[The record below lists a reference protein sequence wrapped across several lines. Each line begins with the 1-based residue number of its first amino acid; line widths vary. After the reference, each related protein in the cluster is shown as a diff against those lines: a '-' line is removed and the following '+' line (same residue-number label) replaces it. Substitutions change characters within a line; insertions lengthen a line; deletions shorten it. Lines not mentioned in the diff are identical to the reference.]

1 MAEREDHPPAP
12 VATGSSAD
20 DATDNQSVDDV
31 VPEKLLAPKVS
42 TYRLPRFSSRRLS
55 SNSSFGDHDVLPR
68 TNSMFPEP
76 RELTKDDLTS
86 ADALMDGDVFTM
98 NATLSAVIENALG
111 HPIPGLEVRFRNL
124 ELSAEVP
131 QIQSGSLEV
140 PTLWTQVQQGLGS
153 LCLSKNNK
161 LTVEKK
167 ILKGVTGAFKPGRIT
182 LVLGQP
188 GSGKSSLMK
197 VLGNRFHMDKN
208 ITLSGDIEYNGKD
221 RSQVLDMLP
230 RDVAYVNQVDD
241 HYPRMTVQETFEFA
255 SRCCSGKGL
264 EPWVIE
270 ALKNCMPEQH
280 ELAMKVA
287 TAHHKFAPELMV
299 KKLGLDNCKDTVV
312 GNAMLRGVSGGERK
326 RVTTGEMIVG
336 GKRLQLL
343 DEISTGLDSA
353 ATYDICKS
361 LKSAARNFNA
371 TVVVSLLQPSPEV
384 FELFDD
390 VLVMN
395 EGSVMFHG
403 KREEAVPYFE
413 HMGFH
418 CPPRKDV
425 ADFLL
430 DLGTNKQGVYVVGGP
445 GSVPYRSEE
454 FADSFRES
462 AIFQKTLRRLDSP
475 VEEQLI
481 VRDVEPFRLSFLE
494 DLAMLL
500 RRQMMLTSRDTTYLL
515 GRAVMNVVMGL
526 LYGSTFWQMDD
537 ANSQLILGLLFS
549 CAMFLSLSQASQVPT
564 FIEARS
570 VFYKQRGANFFRSS
584 AYVLAMSISQI
595 PMAIAETVVFGA
607 ISYWMGGY
615 VALADRFIVFLV
627 TLFLCQMWFTS
638 YFFFLSSVSP
648 NLTIAQPVMMVSILL
663 FMLFSGF
670 LITKDNI
677 PDYLIWVFW
686 IDPLAWCI
694 RALSVNQYLAPKFDV
709 CVYEGIDY
717 CATYSETVGEYSLGV
732 FSLPAESMWIWYGWI
747 FLFAGYFLFV
757 LASYLVLE
765 YKRYE
770 SPENVAVVVSDD
782 EAAQDQTGY
791 SKMPTTPKEHER
803 VVEIHDVDDIMGVA
817 TISVPVEPTGR
828 GVAVPITLA
837 FEDLWYSVP
846 MPGGKKDE
854 EIDLLKGVS
863 GFTLPGT
870 MTALMG
876 SSGAGK
882 TTLMDVIAGRKTG
895 GKIQGKI
902 LLNGHPA
909 NDLAIRR
916 CTGYCE
922 QMDIHSDSATVREAL
937 VFSAMLRQ
945 DASISTAQKME
956 TVDECIELLELGPI
970 ADKIIRGSSTEQMKR
985 VTIGVELAAQ
995 PSIIF
1000 MDEPTSGLDARSA
1013 KLIMNGVRKIADSG
1027 RTIVCT
1033 IHQPSTEVF
1042 NLFDSL
1048 LLLRRGGR
1056 MVFFGELGEDS
1067 KNLINYFEAFP
1078 DVKAITP
1085 GYNPATWM
1093 LECIGAGVGG
1103 GHSAAGEQPLDYA
1116 ERFNASDQKVLME
1129 EDLDQDG
1136 VLHPSSQLP
1145 ELKFDTK
1152 RASNSYTQFYLLC
1165 LRFFRMYWRTPTYN
1179 LTRLMICV
1187 LLGCVFGVIYQGTDY
1202 STYAGANAGVG
1213 LVFVSTIFLGLISF
1227 NSVMPVAADERTAF
1241 YRERASQTY
1250 NALWYFIA
1258 GTLVEIPYIF
1268 ISTLLFTIIFY
1279 PSVGFTGYVTFFY
1292 YWLVVSMNALL
1303 FVYFGQLM
1311 VFALPSVAVAS
1322 TLGALFSGIFMLF
1335 AGFNPPT
1342 GSIPT
1347 GYMWVHWISPPTYTI
1362 SMLVSLVFADCS
1374 EGSTDGISCQTLQN
1388 APPTIGDVTLK
1399 AYVEATFDMKHSDIW
1414 RNALIMMVLIVV
1426 FRVLALVSL
1435 RYINHL
1441 KR

>member
-1 MAEREDHPPAP
+1 MEGHQNNPA
-12 VATGSSAD
+12 VVNTAHSDTD
-20 DATDNQSVDDV
+20 DNQSVGDV
-31 VPEKLLAPKVS
+31 VPELQRRVS

-55 SNSSFGDHDVLPR
+55 SNSSFGDHDRLPR

-76 RELTKDDLTS
+76 QKLTKNDLTS
-86 ADALMDGDVFTM
+86 ANALMADGVFTM
-98 NATLSAVIENALG
+98 NSTLSTVIENALG

-131 QIQSGSLEV
+131 QIKGGELEV
-140 PTLWTQVQQGLGS
+140 PTLFNEVQQGLS
-153 LCLSKNNK
+153 NLCSSSNK
-161 LTVEKK
+161 MTVEKK
-167 ILKGVTGAFKPGRIT
+167 ILRGVSGVFRPGRIT

-197 VLGNRFHMDKN
+197 VLANRFHMDKS
-208 ITLSGDIEYNGKD
+208 ISLSGDIDYNGKD
-221 RSQVLDMLP
+221 RKELLEVLP
-230 RDVAYVNQVDD
+230 RYVAYANQIDD
-241 HYPRMTVQETFEFA
+241 HYPRLTVQETFEFA
-255 SRCCSGKGL
+255 HRCCAGTEM
-264 EPWVIE
+264 EPWAVE
-270 ALKNCMPEQH
+270 ALKNCTPEQH
-280 ELAMKVA
+280 EHALEVLN
-287 TAHHKFAPELMV
+287 AHHKFAADVTV

-326 RVTTGEMIVG
+326 RVTTGEMMFG
-336 GKRLQLL
+336 MKRLQLL

-361 LKSAARNFNA
+361 MKSAARNFNA
-371 TVVVSLLQPSPEV
+371 TVVISLLQPSPEV

-390 VLVMN
+390 VLLMN
-395 EGSVMFHG
+395 EGSIMFHG

-430 DLGTNKQGVYVVGGP
+430 DLGTNKQDVYIVGSP
-445 GSVPYRSEE
+445 NNVPYQSDE
-454 FADSFRES
+454 FAERF
-462 AIFQKTLRRLDSP
+462 LDSSIFHTTLKMIDAP
-475 VEEQLI
+475 AKDSMVFA
-481 VRDVEPFRLSFLE
+481 DMKPFRQTFGEDFSTLLS
-494 DLAMLL
+494 
-500 RRQMMLTSRDTTYLL
+500 RQVTLTLRDTTYIV
-515 GRAVMNVVMGL
+515 GRLIMTMVMGL
-526 LYGSTFWQMDD
+526 LDGSTFWQMDD

-549 CAMFLSLSQASQVPT
+549 CAMFLSMSQASQVST
-564 FIEARS
+564 YLEART

-584 AYVLAMSISQI
+584 AYVLATSIAQI
-595 PMAIAETVVFGA
+595 PLSILETVVFGA
-607 ISYWMGGY
+607 ITYWFGGY
-615 VALADRFIVFLV
+615 VDELSRFVVFLV
-627 TLFLCQMWFTS
+627 TLFLCQMWFS
-638 YFFFLSSVSP
+638 SFFFFLSAASP
-648 NLTIAQPVMMVSILL
+648 NLTIAQPLMMVAVLL
-663 FMLFSGF
+663 MMLFGGF
-670 LITKDNI
+670 LISKGDI
-677 PDYLIWVFW
+677 PDYLIWIYW

-694 RALSVNQYLAPKFDV
+694 RSLSINQYLASKFDV

-717 CATYSETVGEYSLGV
+717 CAQYNQTVGKYSLSV
-732 FSLPAESMWIWYGWI
+732 FDLQTESVWIWYSVI
-747 FLFAGYFLFV
+747 YFVAGYIVFV
-757 LASYLVLE
+757 FTSYLVLE

-770 SPENVAVVVSDD
+770 SPENVAIVEQD
-782 EAAQDQTGY
+782 EQAARDQMAY
-791 SKMPTTPKEHER
+791 NKMPTTPKEHEN
-803 VVEIHDVDDIMGVA
+803 VIEIHNVDDVLGGIP
-817 TISVPVEPTGR
+817 TISVPVQPTGR
-828 GVAVPITLA
+828 GIAVPVTLA
-837 FEDLWYSVP
+837 FHDLWYSVP
-846 MPGGKKDE
+846 LPGSTTDE
-854 EIDLLKGVS
+854 QIDLLKGVS
-863 GFTLPGT
+863 GFALPGT

-1179 LTRLMICV
+1179 LTRLMISVV
-1187 LLGCVFGVIYQGTDY
+1187 LACVFAIIYQGTDY
-1202 STYAGANAGVG
+1202 STYSGANAGIG
-1213 LVFVSTIFLGLISF
+1213 LIFVSTVFLGIISF
-1227 NSVMPVAADERTAF
+1227 NSVMPVASDERTAF

-1268 ISTLLFTIIFY
+1268 FSSLLFAIIFY
-1279 PSVGFTGYVTFFY
+1279 PSVGFTGYTTFFY
-1292 YWLVVSMNALL
+1292 YWVVVSLNALV
-1303 FVYFGQLM
+1303 FVYLGQLLVYAM
-1311 VFALPSVAVAS
+1311 PSVAVAT
-1322 TLGALFSGIFMLF
+1322 TLGALLSSIFMLF

-1347 GYMWVHWISPPTYTI
+1347 GYMWVHWISPPTYSI
-1362 SMLVSLVFADCS
+1362 AILVSLVFGDCS
-1374 EGSTDGISCQTLQN
+1374 GDNVGCDVLRD
-1388 APPTIGDVTLK
+1388 APPTIGDMTLK
-1399 AYVEATFDMKHSDIW
+1399 AYVEETFDMKHDDIW
-1414 RNALIMMVLIVV
+1414 RNAAILIVLIVA
-1426 FRVLALVSL
+1426 FRVLALISL
-1435 RYINHL
+1435 RHINHL

>member
-1 MAEREDHPPAP
+1 M
-12 VATGSSAD
+12 
-20 DATDNQSVDDV
+20 
-31 VPEKLLAPKVS
+31 
-42 TYRLPRFSSRRLS
+42 
-55 SNSSFGDHDVLPR
+55 
-68 TNSMFPEP
+68 SMFPEP
-76 RELTKDDLTS
+76 QQLTKDDLTS
-86 ADALMDGDVFTM
+86 ADALMADGVFTM
-98 NATLSAVIENALG
+98 NSTLSAVIENALG

-131 QIQSGSLEV
+131 QIKGGELEV
-140 PTLWTQVQQGLGS
+140 PTLINQVQQGLS
-153 LCLSKNNK
+153 NLCCSSTKM
-161 LTVEKK
+161 TVEKK
-167 ILKGVTGAFKPGRIT
+167 ILRGVSGVFRPGRIT

-197 VLGNRFHMDKN
+197 VLGNRFHMDTN
-208 ITLSGDIEYNGKD
+208 ISLGGDIDFNGKD
-221 RSQVLDMLP
+221 RSELLDVLP
-230 RDVAYVNQVDD
+230 RYVAYANQIDD
-241 HYPRMTVQETFEFA
+241 HYPRLTVQETFEFA
-255 SRCCSGKGL
+255 HRCCAGTGM
-264 EPWVIE
+264 EPWALE
-270 ALKNCMPEQH
+270 AIKNCSPEHH
-280 ELAMKVA
+280 EHAVEVVN
-287 TAHHKFAPELMV
+287 AHHKFAPDLTV

-326 RVTTGEMIVG
+326 RVTTGEMMFG
-336 GKRLQLL
+336 MKRLQLL

-361 LKSAARNFNA
+361 MKSAARNFNT
-371 TVVVSLLQPSPEV
+371 TVVISLLQPSPEV

-390 VLVMN
+390 VLLMN
-395 EGSVMFHG
+395 EGSIMFHG
-403 KREEAVPYFE
+403 KREDAVPYFE

-430 DLGTNKQGVYVVGGP
+430 DLGTNKQDAYIVGAP
-445 GSVPYRSEE
+445 NSVPYQSDE
-454 FADSFRES
+454 FAARFKDSS
-462 AIFQKTLRRLDSP
+462 IFQTTLKLLDAPMQDSM
-475 VEEQLI
+475 VFA
-481 VRDVEPFRLSFLE
+481 DMKPFRQTFAE
-494 DLAMLL
+494 DLATLFA
-500 RRQMMLTSRDTTYLL
+500 RQVTLTLRDTTYLM
-515 GRAVMNVVMGL
+515 GRAVMIIVMGL

-537 ANSQLILGLLFS
+537 SNSQLILGLLFS
-549 CAMFLSLSQASQVPT
+549 CAMFLSMSQASQVST
-564 FIEARS
+564 YIEART

-584 AYVLAMSISQI
+584 AYVLATSISQI
-595 PMAIAETVVFGA
+595 PLGVLETIIFGA
-607 ISYWMGGY
+607 ITYWFGGY
-615 VALADRFIVFLV
+615 VDDVGRFIVFLA

-638 YFFFLSSVSP
+638 FFFFLSAASP
-648 NLTIAQPVMMVSILL
+648 NLTIAQPLMMVAVLF
-663 FMLFSGF
+663 FMLFGGF
-670 LITKDNI
+670 LISKGSI
-677 PDYLIWVFW
+677 PDYLIWIYW

-694 RALSVNQYLAPKFDV
+694 RSLSINQYLASKFDV
-709 CVYEGIDY
+709 CVYRGIDY
-717 CATYSETVGEYSLGV
+717 CEQYKLTMGKYSLGV
-732 FSLPAESMWIWYGWI
+732 FDLQTESAWIWYGWI
-747 FLFAGYFLFV
+747 YFIAGYFVFIF
-757 LASYLVLE
+757 ASYFMLE

-770 SPENVAVVVSDD
+770 SPENVAIVEQD
-782 EAAQDQTGY
+782 EQAARDQMVY
-791 SKMPTTPKEHER
+791 NQMPTTPKEHENAI
-803 VVEIHDVDDIMGVA
+803 EIHNADDVMGGVP
-817 TISVPVEPTGR
+817 TISIPIQPTGR
-828 GVAVPITLA
+828 GIAVPVTLA
-837 FEDLWYSVP
+837 FHDLWYSVP
-846 MPGGKKDE
+846 LPGSTNDE
-854 EIDLLKGVS
+854 QIDLLKGVS
-863 GFTLPGT
+863 GFALPGT

-882 TTLMDVIAGRKTG
+882 TTLMDVIGGRKTG

-937 VFSAMLRQ
+937 IFSAMLRQ
-945 DASISTAQKME
+945 DANISTAQKME
-956 TVDECIELLELGPI
+956 SVEECIELLELGPI

-1078 DVKAITP
+1078 GVNPIKP

-1103 GHSAAGEQPLDYA
+1103 GKAATNVDPSQPTDFA
-1116 ERFNASDQKVLME
+1116 DRFLVSDQKVLME

-1136 VLHPSSQLP
+1136 VLHPSPHLP
-1145 ELKFDTK
+1145 ELKFINK
-1152 RASNSYTQFYLLC
+1152 RASSGYIQFDLLC
-1165 LRFFRMYWRTPTYN
+1165 RRFFRMYWRTPTYN
-1179 LTRLMICV
+1179 LTRLTISVV
-1187 LLGCVFGVIYQGTDY
+1187 LACVFAIIYQGTDY
-1202 STYAGANAGVG
+1202 NTYSGANAGIG
-1213 LVFVSTIFLGLISF
+1213 LIFVSTVFLGIISF

-1258 GTLVEIPYIF
+1258 STLVEIPYIF
-1268 ISTLLFTIIFY
+1268 FSSLLFTIIFF
-1279 PSVGFTGYVTFFY
+1279 PSVGFTGYITFFY
-1292 YWLVVSMNALL
+1292 YWLVVSMNALV
-1303 FVYFGQLM
+1303 FVYLGQLL
-1311 VFALPSVAVAS
+1311 VYALPSVAVAT
-1322 TLGALFSGIFMLF
+1322 TLGALLSSIFMLF

-1347 GYMWVHWISPPTYTI
+1347 GYMWVHWISPPTYSI
-1362 SMLVSLVFADCS
+1362 AILVSLVLGDCS
-1374 EGSTDGISCQTLQN
+1374 GDKVGCDVLQN
-1388 APPTIGDVTLK
+1388 APPTIGNMTLK
-1399 AYVEATFDMKHSDIW
+1399 EYVEETFDMKHGDIW
-1414 RNALIMMVLIVV
+1414 RNAMILIILIVV
-1426 FRVLALVSL
+1426 FRVLALISL
-1435 RYINHL
+1435 RYISHL

>member
-1 MAEREDHPPAP
+1 M
-12 VATGSSAD
+12 
-20 DATDNQSVDDV
+20 
-31 VPEKLLAPKVS
+31 S

-68 TNSMFPEP
+68 TKSMYPEP

-86 ADALMDGDVFTM
+86 ADALMADDVFTM
-98 NATLSAVIENALG
+98 NATLSSVIENALG

-131 QIQSGSLEV
+131 QIKSGTLEV
-140 PTLWTQVQQGLGS
+140 PTLWTQVQQGVGNIFGS
-153 LCLSKNNK
+153 KQF
-161 LTVEKK
+161 TVEKK
-167 ILKGVTGAFKPGRIT
+167 ILRGVTGAFKPGRIT

-197 VLGNRFHMDKN
+197 VLANRFHMDKN
-208 ITLSGDIEYNGKD
+208 ITLKGDIEYNGKE
-221 RSQVLDMLP
+221 RFMMLDMLP
-230 RDVAYVNQVDD
+230 RDVAYVNQIDE

-255 SRCCSGKGL
+255 HRCCSGKDL
-264 EPWVIE
+264 EPWAIE
-270 ALKNCMPEQH
+270 ALKNCTPEQH
-280 ELAMKVA
+280 GQALKVV
-287 TAHHKFAPELMV
+287 TAHHKFAPDLMV

-326 RVTTGEMIVG
+326 RVTTGEMLVG
-336 GKRLQLL
+336 RKRLQLL

-371 TVVVSLLQPSPEV
+371 TVVISLLQPSPEV

-390 VLVMN
+390 VLLMN
-395 EGSVMFHG
+395 EGSIMFHG
-403 KREEAVPYFE
+403 KRDEAVPYFE
-413 HMGFH
+413 QMGFH

-430 DLGTNKQGVYVVGGP
+430 DLGTNKQGTYVVGNNVP
-445 GSVPYRSEE
+445 FKSVE
-454 FADSFRES
+454 FADRFRDS
-462 AIFQKTLRRLDSP
+462 DIFHKTLKRLDSP
-475 VEEQLI
+475 VKEPLI
-481 VRDVEPFRLSFLE
+481 IPDVKPFRLSFIE
-494 DLAMLL
+494 DMVMLL
-500 RRQMMLTSRDTTYLL
+500 RRQMMLTSRDTTYLM
-515 GRAVMNVVMGL
+515 GRAVMNIVMGL
-526 LYGSTFWQMDD
+526 LYGSTFWKMDD
-537 ANSQLILGLLFS
+537 SNSQLILGLLFS

-584 AYVLAMSISQI
+584 AYVLAMSLSQI
-595 PMAIAETVVFGA
+595 PMAVVETVVFGA
-607 ISYWMGGY
+607 ITYWMGGY

-648 NLTIAQPVMMVSILL
+648 NLTVAQPVMMVSVLF
-663 FMLFSGF
+663 FMLFGGF

-694 RALSVNQYLAPKFDV
+694 RALSINQYLAPKFDV
-709 CVYEGIDY
+709 
-717 CATYSETVGEYSLGV
+717 LGV
-732 FSLPAESMWIWYGWI
+732 FNLPTESMWIWYGWI
-747 FLFAGYFLFV
+747 FLFAGYFMFV
-757 LASYLVLE
+757 FISYLVLE

-770 SPENVAVVVSDD
+770 SPENVAVVEDD
-782 EAAQDQTGY
+782 EAAEDQTVY
-791 SKMPTTPKEHER
+791 SKMPTTPKGSKDHEKII
-803 VVEIHDVDDIMGVA
+803 EIQDADDIMGGVP
-817 TISVPVEPTGR
+817 TIRVPVEPTGR
-828 GVAVPITLA
+828 GLSLPITLA
-837 FEDLWYSVP
+837 FENLYYSVP

-863 GFTLPGT
+863 GFALPGT

-895 GKIQGKI
+895 GRIQGKI

-937 VFSAMLRQ
+937 IFSAMLRQ

-956 TVDECIELLELGPI
+956 SVDECIELLELGPI

-1013 KLIMNGVRKIADSG
+1013 KLIMNGVRKIANSG

-1067 KNLINYFEAFP
+1067 QKLINYFESFN
-1078 DVKAITP
+1078 DVKPITP

-1093 LECIGAGVGG
+1093 LECIGAGVGT
-1103 GHSAAGEQPLDYA
+1103 GHADAGSQPLDFA
-1116 ERFNASDQKVLME
+1116 ERFLISDQKVLME
-1129 EDLDQDG
+1129 EDLDQEG
-1136 VLHPSSQLP
+1136 VLHPSSHLP
-1145 ELKFDTK
+1145 EVKFQTK
-1152 RASNSYTQFYLLC
+1152 RASNQ
-1165 LRFFRMYWRTPTYN
+1165 R
-1179 LTRLMICV
+1179 
-1187 LLGCVFGVIYQGTDY
+1187 
-1202 STYAGANAGVG
+1202 
-1213 LVFVSTIFLGLISF
+1213 
-1227 NSVMPVAADERTAF
+1227 
-1241 YRERASQTY
+1241 
-1250 NALWYFIA
+1250 
-1258 GTLVEIPYIF
+1258 
-1268 ISTLLFTIIFY
+1268 
-1279 PSVGFTGYVTFFY
+1279 
-1292 YWLVVSMNALL
+1292 
-1303 FVYFGQLM
+1303 
-1311 VFALPSVAVAS
+1311 
-1322 TLGALFSGIFMLF
+1322 
-1335 AGFNPPT
+1335 
-1342 GSIPT
+1342 
-1347 GYMWVHWISPPTYTI
+1347 
-1362 SMLVSLVFADCS
+1362 
-1374 EGSTDGISCQTLQN
+1374 
-1388 APPTIGDVTLK
+1388 
-1399 AYVEATFDMKHSDIW
+1399 
-1414 RNALIMMVLIVV
+1414 
-1426 FRVLALVSL
+1426 
-1435 RYINHL
+1435 
-1441 KR
+1441 

>member
-1 MAEREDHPPAP
+1 MEHRQDQLLAESA
-12 VATGSSAD
+12 AD
-20 DATDNQSVDDV
+20 DATDNQSVGDV
-31 VPEKLLAPKVS
+31 VPDKLLAPKVS

-55 SNSSFGDHDVLPR
+55 SNSSFGDHEVLPR
-68 TNSMFPEP
+68 TKSMFPEP
-76 RELTKDDLTS
+76 RELTKNDLTS
-86 ADALMDGDVFTM
+86 ADALMADDVFTM
-98 NATLSAVIENALG
+98 NSTLSSVIENALG

-131 QIQSGSLEV
+131 QIKSGELEV
-140 PTLWTQVQQGLGS
+140 PTLWTQVQQGVGGLFGS
-153 LCLSKNNK
+153 KQF
-161 LTVEKK
+161 TVEKK
-167 ILKGVTGAFKPGRIT
+167 ILRGVTGAFKPGRIT

-197 VLGNRFHMDKN
+197 VLANRFHMDKN
-208 ITLSGDIEYNGKD
+208 ISLGGDIEYNGKE
-221 RSQVLDMLP
+221 RSLMLDMLP
-230 RDVAYVNQVDD
+230 RDVAYVNQIDE

-255 SRCCSGKGL
+255 HRCCSGKDL
-264 EPWVIE
+264 EPWAVE
-270 ALKNCMPEQH
+270 ALKNCSPEH
-280 ELAMKVA
+280 HDLALKLV
-287 TAHHKFAPELMV
+287 TAHHKFAPDLMV

-326 RVTTGEMIVG
+326 RVTTGEMLVG
-336 GKRLQLL
+336 RKRLQLL

-361 LKSAARNFNA
+361 LKSATRNFNA
-371 TVVVSLLQPSPEV
+371 TVVISLLQPSPEV

-390 VLVMN
+390 VLLMN
-395 EGSVMFHG
+395 EGSIMFHG
-403 KREEAVPYFE
+403 KREDAVPYFE
-413 HMGFH
+413 QMGFH

-430 DLGTNKQGVYVVGGP
+430 DLGTNKQGAYVVG
-445 GSVPYRSEE
+445 SNVPYQSAE
-454 FADSFRES
+454 FADRFRES
-462 AIFQKTLRRLDSP
+462 TIFQKTLRRLDSP
-475 VEEQLI
+475 VKEPLI
-481 VRDVEPFRLSFLE
+481 VPDVKPFRLSFFE
-494 DLAMLL
+494 DMTILL
-500 RRQMMLTSRDTTYLL
+500 RRQLMLTSRDTTYLM
-515 GRAVMNVVMGL
+515 GRAVMNIVMGL

-537 ANSQLILGLLFS
+537 SNSQLILGLLFS

-564 FIEARS
+564 FIEARL

-584 AYVLAMSISQI
+584 AYVLAMSLSQI
-595 PMAIAETVVFGA
+595 PMAVVETVVFGA
-607 ISYWMGGY
+607 ITYWMGGY

-648 NLTIAQPVMMVSILL
+648 NLTVAQPVMMVSVLF
-663 FMLFSGF
+663 FMLFGGF

-677 PDYLIWVFW
+677 PDYLIWIYW
-686 IDPLAWCI
+686 LDPLAWCI
-694 RALSVNQYLAPKFDV
+694 RALSINQYLAPKFDV
-709 CVYEGIDY
+709 CVYGGIDY
-717 CATYSETVGEYSLGV
+717 CSTYSETIGEYSLGV
-732 FSLPAESMWIWYGWI
+732 FSLPTESMWIWYGWI
-747 FLFAGYFLFV
+747 FLFAGYFVFV
-757 LASYLVLE
+757 FVSYLVLE

-770 SPENVAVVVSDD
+770 SPENVAVVEDD
-782 EAAQDQTGY
+782 EASADQTAY
-791 SKMPTTPKEHER
+791 SKMPATPKGVHDHEK
-803 VVEIHDVDDIMGVA
+803 VIEIQDADDVMGGVP

-828 GVAVPITLA
+828 GISLPITLA
-837 FEDLWYSVP
+837 FENLWYSVP

-863 GFTLPGT
+863 GFALPGT

-882 TTLMDVIAGRKTG
+882 STLMDVIAGRKTG

-937 VFSAMLRQ
+937 IFSAMLRQ
-945 DASISTAQKME
+945 DANISTAQKME
-956 TVDECIELLELGPI
+956 SVEECIELLELGPI

-1067 KNLINYFEAFP
+1067 KNLISYFEAFP
-1078 DVKAITP
+1078 GVNPIKP

-1103 GHSAAGEQPLDYA
+1103 GKAAANADPSQPTDFA
-1116 ERFNASDQKVLME
+1116 ERFIVSDQKVLME
-1129 EDLDQDG
+1129 EDLDQEG
-1136 VLHPSSQLP
+1136 VLHPSSHLP
-1145 ELKFDTK
+1145 ELKFETK
-1152 RASNSYTQFYLLC
+1152 RASNPRVQFQLLC

-1179 LTRLMICV
+1179 LTRLFISV

-1202 STYAGANAGVG
+1202 STYTGANSGVG
-1213 LVFVSTIFLGLISF
+1213 LIFVSTIFLGLISF
-1227 NSVMPVAADERTAF
+1227 NSVMPVAADERAAF
-1241 YRERASQTY
+1241 YRERASETY
-1250 NALWYFIA
+1250 NALWYFVA

-1268 ISTLLFTIIFY
+1268 FSSLLFTIIFY
-1279 PSVGFTGYVTFFY
+1279 PSVGFTGYITFFY
-1292 YWLVVSMNALL
+1292 YWLVVAMNALL

-1335 AGFNPPT
+1335 AGFNPPA

-1362 SMLVSLVFADCS
+1362 AMLVSLVFADCS
-1374 EGSTDGISCQTLQN
+1374 EGSTDGISCKTLQN
-1388 APPTIGDVTLK
+1388 APPTIRDMTLK
-1399 AYVEATFDMKHSDIW
+1399 EYVEETFDMKHSDIW
-1414 RNALIMMVLIVV
+1414 RNAVILLILIVV
-1426 FRVLALVSL
+1426 FRILALVSL